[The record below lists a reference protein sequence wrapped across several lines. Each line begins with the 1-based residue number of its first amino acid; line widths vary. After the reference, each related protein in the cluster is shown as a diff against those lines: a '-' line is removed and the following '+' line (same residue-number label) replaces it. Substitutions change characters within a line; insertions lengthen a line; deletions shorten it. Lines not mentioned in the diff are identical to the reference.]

1 MAKHF
6 SFDLFLFGV
15 SHQTQPVRSIIPWL
29 YYIWFGLIMAT
40 GVEIIDVPNYV
51 SQEAIDTNEVV
62 SNGKQSRVKKRQ
74 RSRVK

>member
-1 MAKHF
+1 
-6 SFDLFLFGV
+6 
-15 SHQTQPVRSIIPWL
+15 
-29 YYIWFGLIMAT
+29 MAT